1 MARSRSTG
9 MPGVDAQHDF
19 LRARRHAIMGRLA
32 ARLRGEPDDVGVVLP
47 YDEVIDALG
56 FASERSLGLRVV
68 PLDAI
73 IGSVG
78 RGRDF
83 DRRFRPTSA
92 RVRSR
97 WEQIAAAMR
106 RGDPLPPVSLNQ
118 IGELYFV
125 EDGHH
130 RVSVARALGRTEID
144 AYVTEVI
151 TRVGAEKTITLAD
164 LPLKGHER
172 VFFERVPLPSDARD
186 EIRLSDPWNY
196 ARLAEGIEAWGFRL
210 SQERDEHIEREETA
224 QLWLETEYR
233 PVVAMLRDADLI
245 RGCTETEAYMRVA
258 SERYRLLRTHR
269 WDEEVVQRVLEGER
283 SRRRR

>member
-1 MARSRSTG
+1 

-19 LRARRHAIMGRLA
+19 LRARRQAMMGRLA

-47 YDEVIDALG
+47 YDEVLEALG
-56 FASERSLGLRVV
+56 FVSERSVGLRVV

-73 IGSVG
+73 VGAVG

-97 WEQIAAAMR
+97 WEQIATAMR
-106 RGDPLPPVSLNQ
+106 RGESLPPVSLNQ

-125 EDGHH
+125 ADGHH

-151 TRVGAEKTITLAD
+151 TRVGAERTITLAD

-172 VFFERVPLPSDARD
+172 VFFERVPLPAEARPQ
-186 EIRLSDPWNY
+186 IHLSDPWDY
-196 ARLAEGIEAWGFRL
+196 ARLAEGVEAWGFRL
-210 SQERDEHIEREETA
+210 SQQRGEPIDRPETA
-224 QLWLETEYR
+224 KLWLETEYR
-233 PVVAMLRDADLI
+233 PVVAMLRDAELI

-269 WDEEVVQRVLEGER
+269 WDEDVVHRVLEGER
-283 SRRRR
+283 GRKRR

>member
-1 MARSRSTG
+1 

-19 LRARRHAIMGRLA
+19 LRARRQAMMGRLA
-32 ARLRGEPDDVGVVLP
+32 ARLRGEPDDVGIVLP
-47 YDEVIDALG
+47 YDEVLEALG
-56 FASERSLGLRVV
+56 FVSERSLGLQVV

-83 DRRFRPTSA
+83 DRSFRPTSA

-97 WEQIAAAMR
+97 WEQIAAAVR
-106 RGDPLPPVSLNQ
+106 RGEALPPVSLNQ

-130 RVSVARALGRTEID
+130 RVSVARALGHAEID

-172 VFFERVPLPSDARD
+172 VFFERVPLAEEARA
-186 EIRLSDPWNY
+186 EIRLSDPWDY
-196 ARLAEGIEAWGFRL
+196 GRLAEGVEAWGFRL
-210 SQERDEHIEREETA
+210 SQERGEHTDRQETA
-224 QLWLETEYR
+224 QRWLDTEYR
-233 PVVAMLRDADLI
+233 PVVAMLRDADMI

-269 WDEEVVQRVLEGER
+269 WDEEVVQHVLEGER
-283 SRRRR
+283 GRRRR